1 MKKLLFLTLTF
12 CFIQTGSAQS
22 LYDIN
27 TIQDIRIVF
36 AQTNWDALLDAQA
49 ATTEEYIPAVLVTIN
64 GTTFYNVGVKS
75 SW

>member
-1 MKKLLFLTLTF
+1 MKKLLFLALTL
-12 CFIQTGSAQS
+12 CFIQTGYAQS

-36 AQTNWDALLDAQA
+36 AQTNWDVLLDAQA
-49 ATTEEYIPAVLVTIN
+49 VTTEEYIPAVSVTIN
-64 GTTFYNVGVKS
+64 GTTFYNVGLKS